1 MLGTKEWFPRDGSY
15 DYSKVF
21 DRIVALFAVPDDPW
35 AKETL
40 EWYQRCV
47 LFSTIFTSI

>member
-1 MLGTKEWFPRDGSY
+1 MLGTKEWVPRDGSY

-21 DRIVALFAVPDDPW
+21 DRIVALFAIPDDLW